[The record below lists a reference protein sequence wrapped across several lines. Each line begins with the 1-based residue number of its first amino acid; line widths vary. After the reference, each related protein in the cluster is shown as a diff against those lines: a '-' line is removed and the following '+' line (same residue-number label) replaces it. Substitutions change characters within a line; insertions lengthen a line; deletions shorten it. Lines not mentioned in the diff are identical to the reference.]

1 MENIERAR
9 KPEVVLLSHTP
20 DPERIVATAM
30 RQSRFKGGVVGVKLT
45 RDDIKRLIELA
56 LNLKHFSVFEHVN
69 FTFAIEGIS
78 RSCSHQFVRHRFF
91 SFTQQ
96 SQRYVKEHGFPFV
109 IPLTIQSEERA
120 LSLFL
125 KLMEDI
131 DDAYKELSQLVPVE
145 DARFVLPNATETKI
159 VATANARELMHFLKL
174 RLAPV
179 AQWEIRA
186 LAESMFNEV
195 SKVAPNIFKENNI
208 KFFE

>member
-69 FTFAIEGIS
+69 FTFTIEGIS